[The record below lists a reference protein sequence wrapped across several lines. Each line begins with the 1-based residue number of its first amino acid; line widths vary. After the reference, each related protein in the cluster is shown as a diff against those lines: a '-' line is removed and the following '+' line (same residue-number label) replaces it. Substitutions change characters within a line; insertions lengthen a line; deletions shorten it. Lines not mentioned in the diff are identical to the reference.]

1 MEAGFVEPLSTL
13 PSGEMIII
21 DEYADSEFAHSDFF
35 FAGFAGGPAW
45 LGVLDADVFE
55 GVSDVEVFEHF

>member
-1 MEAGFVEPLSTL
+1 MDFFVKGIDLKNFMPGFEMEAGFVEPLSTL

-35 FAGFAGGPAW
+35 FAGFAGGPA
-45 LGVLDADVFE
+45 
-55 GVSDVEVFEHF
+55 